1 MQKAISFFLHNRL
14 VTAIVLL
21 LLLLAGLVF
30 SPFNWQ
36 LKGIPQHPISVDAIP
51 NTGENQQLIFT
62 DWNGRSPQDIDD
74 QITYPL
80 TTYLLGVPGVKSVR
94 SSSMMGFSI
103 IYLIFE
109 EEVDFYWSRS
119 RILEKLSA
127 LPATLLPEGVK
138 PSLGPDATALGQVFW
153 YTIEPQDKQGNPTGG
168 WDLHEIRSVQD
179 FYVKYALS
187 SAEGIAEV
195 ASIGGFVKEYQVDV
209 RPDVLRQYN
218 IGLEQVA
225 KAIQNANRDTGAKTI
240 EINQAEYVV
249 RGLGYI
255 QSIDDIEEAV
265 VSIVNNT
272 PIRLRDVAEVFIGP
286 AERRG
291 VLDKNGAEAVGGVVV
306 ARDGYNPL
314 KAIQNVQQKIAE
326 IQPGLATKMLPDG
339 TESKLQIVP
348 FYDRSELIYETIATL
363 EDAISLQMLIAVLVV
378 IVLLFNLRASL
389 AISSVLPIAV
399 LMVFIGMMWLDIE
412 ANIVALSGIA
422 IAIGTMIDLAVIL
435 VENISKH
442 LTEVKTKNNQIRLQ
456 KVEEAT
462 LEVSGAILTAV
473 ATTVVSFIPVFLLEN
488 AEGKL
493 FVPLAYTKTFAL
505 LASCLVTLFILPSIA
520 YVLLG
525 MRVHGAFIKWIK
537 SIFIGIISLVLFGYN
552 EWFFGALLLGLT
564 LVSSPVLA
572 SAKWSKN
579 VKLSISLLGIV
590 WLLTSFWLPLGPS
603 KAWIVNFL
611 FVVLCIGLI
620 LAAFF
625 LLERYYTQLLSRCL
639 ANVRLFL
646 LLPVAMIFIGIVIWL
661 GFARVFYV
669 PKMAFHTL
677 GWEVEETHFWTVL
690 DEKLPG
696 IGKEFMPSLDEGSF
710 LLMPTTMP
718 HSGVAYNV
726 EVLQNLDLLTSQIP
740 EVSESVGK
748 LGRVES
754 ALDPAPISMFENV
767 INYKPEFIRN
777 ERGRKIK
784 FKVNSNGSFV
794 INEKLQ
800 PNNTTPLFFS
810 TASFQ
815 LVNEANE
822 ALPNSVQDELLPV
835 FLASSTSFLM
845 EDEKGV
851 YFRNWRPAIKTTD
864 DIWNEIA
871 QITKLPGVTSAPK
884 LQPIETRQIMLQ
896 TGMRAPMGIKVFGTT
911 LEEIERFGIA
921 LEQLLREVPSL
932 RSSAVNAE
940 RIEGKPYLHLRILR
954 DQIALYGLSVEAVQQ
969 HIEMAIGGMPMTTT
983 LEGRERY
990 QVRIR
995 YPRELRSSPE
1005 DIANI
1010 LVDAPNGNQVS
1021 LGDLVEI
1028 SYHQGPTSIKSENTF
1043 LVGYVFFDKQSD
1055 VAEITAVNEAKKAIF
1070 EAIDNGN
1077 LQVPNGMS
1085 FEFAGNYQNQLRAEQ
1100 RLSLIIPIVL
1110 LLIFLILYLQ
1120 FRSVSISLMVFLS
1133 IALAF
1138 SGGFM
1143 LIQAY
1148 ANESFLNL
1156 SIFGEN
1162 LREIFQLRKINLS
1175 VAVWVGFI
1183 ALFGIA
1189 TDDAV
1194 LMATYLKQSFQK
1206 RTPAH
1211 THEIKQAIIAG
1222 AQRRIKPA
1230 VMTSATTIIALLPVL
1245 TSSGKGSEIMQPM
1258 AIPAFGGMIMASV
1271 TYFLLPCLFYLY
1283 QRRKINIKATSA

>member
-1 MQKAISFFLHNRL
+1 MQKVISFFLYNRL
-14 VTAIVLL
+14 VTGIVLIFM
-21 LLLLAGLVF
+21 LLAGLVF
-30 SPFNWQ
+30 SPFNWP

-62 DWNGRSPQDIDD
+62 EWKGRSPQDIDD

-103 IYLIFE
+103 VYLIFE
-109 EEVDFYWSRS
+109 EEVEFYWSRS

-127 LPATLLPEGVK
+127 IPVSLLPEGVK

-153 YTIEPQDKQGNPTGG
+153 YTIEPQDNAGNPTGG
-168 WDLHEIRSVQD
+168 WDLHELRSVQD

-195 ASIGGFVKEYQVDV
+195 SSIGGFVKEYQVDV
-209 RPDVLRQYN
+209 RPEVLRQYN
-218 IGLEQVA
+218 ISLAQVA
-225 KAIQNANRDTGAKTI
+225 KAIQNTNRDTGAKTI

-255 QSIDDIEEAV
+255 QSVEDISETL
-265 VSIVNNT
+265 VSISNNT
-272 PIRLRDVAEVFIGP
+272 PIRIRDVAEVFIGP

-291 VLDKNGAEAVGGVVV
+291 VLDKNGAEVVGGVVV

-314 KAIQNVQQKIAE
+314 KAIQNVQQKIEE
-326 IQPGLATKMLPDG
+326 IQPGLATKILPDG

-363 EDAISLQMLIAVLVV
+363 EDAISLQVLIAILVV
-378 IVLLFNLRASL
+378 IVLLVNLRASL
-389 AISSVLPIAV
+389 AISSVLPISV
-399 LMVFIGMMWLDIE
+399 LMVFIGMMWLEIE

-442 LTEVKTKNNQIRLQ
+442 LAEVNTQNNRERLQ

-493 FVPLAYTKTFAL
+493 FIPLAYTKTFAL
-505 LASCLVTLFILPSIA
+505 LASCLVTLFILPTIA

-525 MRVHGAFIKWIK
+525 MKLTAKGIAWVKGFFIALL
-537 SIFIGIISLVLFGYN
+537 SLLLFWQG
-552 EWFFGALLLGLT
+552 EWFYASLFLLLAML
-564 LVSSPVLA
+564 SSPFLA
-572 SAKWSKN
+572 SFKISK
-579 VKLSISLLGIV
+579 KLQLGLSLLGV
-590 WLLTSFWLPLGPS
+590 LWLLTSLWLPLGPS
-603 KAWIVNFL
+603 KAWITNFF

-620 LAAFF
+620 LGAFF
-625 LLERYYTQLLSRCL
+625 ILERYYSQLLSRCL
-639 ANVRLFL
+639 SNVKLFL
-646 LLPVAMIFIGIVIWL
+646 VLPVTLIFVGILIWL
-661 GFARVFYV
+661 GFAKVFYV
-669 PKMAFHTL
+669 PQIAFQKL
-677 GWEVEETHFWTVL
+677 GWQVEETKIWASL
-690 DEKLPG
+690 DEKFPG

-718 HSGVAYNV
+718 HSGIEYNI
-726 EVLQNLDLLTSQIP
+726 EVLKTLDIVTSQLP

-767 INYKPEFIRN
+767 INYKPEYIRN
-777 ERGRKIK
+777 ERGRKMK

-800 PNNTTPLFFS
+800 QAQATPFFFS
-810 TASFQ
+810 PETFQ

-822 ALPNSVQDELLPV
+822 ALPTSLQSELLPR
-835 FLASSTSFLM
+835 FLASSARYLI
-845 EDEKGV
+845 EDKKGV
-851 YFRNWRPAIKTTD
+851 YFRNWRPNIQSTD

-871 QITKLPGVTSAPK
+871 QVTKLPGLTSAPK
-884 LQPIETRQIMLQ
+884 LQPIETRQVMLQ
-896 TGMRAPMGIKVFGTT
+896 TGMRAPMGIKIFGRS
-911 LEEIERFGIA
+911 LEEIEGFGIA

-954 DQIALYGLSVEAVQQ
+954 DQIALYGLSVEEVQQ
-969 HIEMAIGGMPMTTT
+969 YIEMAIGGMPMTTT
-983 LEGRERY
+983 VEGRERY

-1021 LGDLVEI
+1021 LGDLLEI
-1028 SYHQGPTSIKSENTF
+1028 SYHKGPTSIKSENTF
-1043 LVGYVFFDKQSD
+1043 LVGYVFFDKQTN
-1055 VAEITAVNEAKKAIF
+1055 VAEITAVNDAKDAIYQ
-1070 EAIDNGN
+1070 AIASGD
-1077 LQVPNGMS
+1077 LAVPNGIS
-1085 FEFAGNYQNQLRAEQ
+1085 FEFAGNYQNQIRAEQ

-1110 LLIFLILYLQ
+1110 SVIFLILYLQ
-1120 FRSVSISLMVFLS
+1120 FRSVSISLMVFIS

-1138 SGGFM
+1138 SGGFILM
-1143 LIQAY
+1143 QAY

-1156 SIFGEN
+1156 NLFEEN
-1162 LREIFQLRKINLS
+1162 LRDIFQLRQINLS

-1206 RTPAH
+1206 QTPTQLDELKA
-1211 THEIKQAIIAG
+1211 AIIAG

-1258 AIPAFGGMIMASV
+1258 AIPAFGGMMIASV

-1283 QRRKINIKATSA
+1283 QKYKIKSQY